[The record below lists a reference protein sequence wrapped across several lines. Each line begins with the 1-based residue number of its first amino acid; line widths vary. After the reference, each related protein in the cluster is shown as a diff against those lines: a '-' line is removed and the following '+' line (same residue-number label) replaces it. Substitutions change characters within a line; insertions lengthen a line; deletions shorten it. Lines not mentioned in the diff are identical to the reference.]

1 MEKNLSNLEKSIN
14 NIILKIKENNSTH
27 SNIIYIEF
35 YNLITEN
42 ITNQKNI
49 TFIFHTISRAIV
61 NSEKEEEK
69 ENLLKLLPEFFLPFK
84 NDLSKTFPFLSRI
97 LTTIQS
103 NIHSKINL
111 EYISKIFK
119 EILQLLF
126 NINNNIE
133 QNQNKQNYEIFQGFC
148 IYNMKQNDELCQI
161 CGVLCLKELII
172 NLNYFLKN
180 NKYIKYLWEKLIL
193 FIENDNFT
201 NKLFLL
207 QCFNELIYKCKDK
220 FKQFANITMYKILDF
235 LQDNENE
242 LRKEALNIL
251 YLLIFHCPK
260 DISSLK
266 NQLIDFISVLQEE
279 NDEFI
284 QNKCNQILKLLNDN
298 NDKLNESSKII
309 SSDSKRNDTENN
321 ELRNKINKMK
331 KSFKSLSENKLNN
344 INESNNN
351 INNNNMNN
359 SNTNNNSN
367 INESQNKNKYIKKE
381 KESIFKT
388 RKNKDFF
395 DKVNKID
402 DIYIVDSLHNQNLK
416 YQNSIEN
423 EEDNLNNISSNYN
436 YRKYS
441 KDYSYNSNNNNTL
454 NSNTINTINNN
465 NTNYNTNNKNNYYMI
480 SSESNNLES
489 GIKKNNN
496 IIIENKNDDYSQL
509 IQKMAD
515 LSEKQ
520 VILID
525 CLSQLRNDF
534 LNITSNLNNRVDKLE
549 KILLN
554 PNSSFNNFNNGLNK
568 NYFNKNNF
576 SNNNFS
582 INNFNNYINDPIQN
596 LIDENN
602 LNSLLNNLSKFNFED
617 LNEIPIQTLEN
628 VIYYFIHKIQNEQN
642 IPLDKIISIFKK
654 IMIGLKNKIANDCK
668 ENLEHTLKKILNDLN
683 MNEDNVIEIKLIL
696 SYLKN

>member
-49 TFIFHTISRAIV
+49 TFIFHTISRSIV

-111 EYISKIFK
+111 EFISKIFK
-119 EILQLLF
+119 EIIQILF
-126 NINNNIE
+126 NDNNNIA
-133 QNQNKQNYEIFQGFC
+133 QNQNKQNYEICQGFC

-172 NLNYFLKN
+172 NLNFFLQN
-180 NKYIKYLWEKLIL
+180 NKYMKYLWEKLIL
-193 FIENDNFT
+193 FIENDNFG
-201 NKLFLL
+201 NKIFLL
-207 QCFNELIYKCKDK
+207 QCFNELIKKCQEK

-235 LQDNENE
+235 LQDNEND

-251 YLLIFHCPK
+251 YLLILYCPR

-266 NQLIDFISVLQEE
+266 NQLIDFISSLKEE
-279 NDEFI
+279 NNEFI
-284 QNKCNQILKLLNDN
+284 LEKCNEILKLLNDN
-298 NDKLNESSKII
+298 EKFIDNKNLSCERRKKYS
-309 SSDSKRNDTENN
+309 EN
-321 ELRNKINKMK
+321 LNKINKMK
-331 KSFKSLSENKLNN
+331 KNVRNENMLF
-344 INESNNN
+344 NNN
-351 INNNNMNN
+351 EIDDFLG
-359 SNTNNNSN
+359 
-367 INESQNKNKYIKKE
+367 SQKSKKNIKKE

-388 RKNKDFF
+388 PKNKDFF
-395 DKVNKID
+395 DKANKID
-402 DIYIVDSLHNQNLK
+402 DIYIVDSLHNQNYK
-416 YQNSIEN
+416 FNNSIEN
-423 EEDNLNNISSNYN
+423 ENDNLNNISLNYN
-436 YRKYS
+436 YRKFS
-441 KDYSYNSNNNNTL
+441 KDYSYHSNNNNT
-454 NSNTINTINNN
+454 INTNSINNN
-465 NTNYNTNNKNNYYMI
+465 NYTLNTNNKNNYYMI
-480 SSESNNLES
+480 SSDSNNLES
-489 GIKKNNN
+489 GNKKN
-496 IIIENKNDDYSQL
+496 IILENKNKNDEYTQL
-509 IQKMAD
+509 IHKMKD

-520 VILID
+520 ILLID
-525 CLSQLRNDF
+525 CLTQLKNDF
-534 LNITSNLNNRVDKLE
+534 FNVTSDLNNRIERLE
-549 KILLN
+549 KIISN
-554 PNSSFNNFNNGLNK
+554 GTPNLTNQSVNFNNTF
-568 NYFNKNNF
+568 NYKNN
-576 SNNNFS
+576 NL
-582 INNFNNYINDPIQN
+582 NNYINDPIQN
-596 LIDENN
+596 LVDENN
-602 LNSLLNNLSKFNFED
+602 LNSLLINLTKFTFED

-628 VIYYFIHKIQNEQN
+628 VIYYFINKIQNEQN
-642 IPLDKIISIFKK
+642 IPIDKIISILKK

-696 SYLKN
+696 SYLKK

>member
-49 TFIFHTISRAIV
+49 TFIFHTISRSIV

-172 NLNYFLKN
+172 NLNYFLQN
-180 NKYIKYLWEKLIL
+180 NKYMKYLWEKLIL
-193 FIENDNFT
+193 FIENDNFG
-201 NKLFLL
+201 NKIFLL
-207 QCFNELIYKCKDK
+207 QCLNELIKKCKEK

-235 LQDNENE
+235 LQDNEND

-279 NDEFI
+279 KDEFI
-284 QNKCNQILKLLNDN
+284 QNKCNQILTLLNDN
-298 NDKLNESSKII
+298 NDKLNESNKII
-309 SSDSKRNDTENN
+309 SSDSKRNYSENN

-331 KSFKSLSENKLNN
+331 KDVKKLSENKLNN
-344 INESNNN
+344 TNNESN
-351 INNNNMNN
+351 INN
-359 SNTNNNSN
+359 NNNSN
-367 INESQNKNKYIKKE
+367 INDSQKLNKYLKKE

-388 RKNKDFF
+388 PKNKDFF
-395 DKVNKID
+395 DKANKID
-402 DIYIVDSLHNQNLK
+402 DIYIVDSLHNQNYK
-416 YQNSIEN
+416 FNNSIEN
-423 EEDNLNNISSNYN
+423 DNDNLNNISLNYN
-436 YRKYS
+436 YRKIS
-441 KDYSYNSNNNNTL
+441 KDYSYHSNNNNT
-454 NSNTINTINNN
+454 INTNSINNN
-465 NTNYNTNNKNNYYMI
+465 NYTLNTNNKNNYYMI
-480 SSESNNLES
+480 SSDSNNLES
-489 GIKKNNN
+489 GNKKN
-496 IIIENKNDDYSQL
+496 IILENKNKNDEYTQL
-509 IQKMAD
+509 IHKMKD

-520 VILID
+520 IVLID
-525 CLSQLRNDF
+525 CLTQFKNDF
-534 LNITSNLNNRVDKLE
+534 FNVTSDLNNRIERLE
-549 KILLN
+549 KIISN
-554 PNSSFNNFNNGLNK
+554 GTPNLTNQSVNFNNTF
-568 NYFNKNNF
+568 NYK
-576 SNNNFS
+576 NNNFS
-582 INNFNNYINDPIQN
+582 INKYKNFNNYINDPIQN
-596 LIDENN
+596 LVDENN
-602 LNSLLNNLSKFNFED
+602 LNSLLINLTKFTFED

-628 VIYYFIHKIQNEQN
+628 VIYYFINKIQNEQN
-642 IPLDKIISIFKK
+642 IPIDKIISILKK

-668 ENLEHTLKKILNDLN
+668 ENLEYTLKQLLNDLN
-683 MNEDNVIEIKLIL
+683 MKEDNVIEIKLIL